1 MPVLP
6 TINGDNH
13 KRLYGF
19 FFLPKWFSQ
28 DLAILKLTPN
38 VLINHVS
45 FTITY
50 YSSKEL
56 GHSEHTDVCHNN
68 IWDFN
73 LTNSTAI

>member
-13 KRLYGF
+13 KRLYGFF

-38 VLINHVS
+38 VLINHVP

-56 GHSEHTDVCHNN
+56 GNSEHIDVGHNN

-73 LTNSTAI
+73 